1 MANRHWQWAW
11 GVRVP
16 AFIVVVVGLLTLLDF
31 AHTPFDCGLIVATL
45 GRVSIGDIAGL
56 STQAFAFSLAFFLA
70 LLAGALA
77 VAFFLFDV
85 IPVCWSIYCARRQV
99 EAAPNHAAFAGG
111 RGALSDRLERHP
123 LLGHAWRQYEAT
135 WVEDEDQR
143 GAVQSTVRPQSYLNI
158 GVARDRLFGLKMMN
172 SVPGYF
178 VGVGL
183 LLTFIGLVLALYK
196 AAAAVS
202 SSDAGGMQVAT
213 RELLQVATFKFS
225 TSIAGLG
232 SSIFLSILFR
242 IYTVM
247 IEGSFGKLCHA
258 VEARLRYV
266 PPQTFSAR
274 MTRTLDG
281 QLAELKAITSGDFF
295 ARMGQ
300 ELGPQIQAAF
310 QSAVQP
316 MAESIDAAVG
326 RMAETSQTGMSDLIS
341 QFTDGVQN
349 GAGSELRELTGTLQ
363 TLHTSLAGAQAGM
376 NASSDDFGRRMG
388 DAADGLQRLIAE
400 AGQRLND
407 SSERSRSAL
416 ADVVDQLRQSF
427 DQARRTVDDGV
438 SQAAIGISDRVEEV
452 MGRVLGRLEQQVATF
467 GTGLGGFQEG
477 LATQIDRTAEVVAAA
492 QRNAV
497 DAIGAVTGEM
507 AEVMKRGLLD
517 AMQGITAEVERFS
530 GVMHAIQESLV
541 VQIGSARDSTSQMRG
556 VSDAF
561 AKTAQDVRTA
571 SAPLLQSGERI
582 ARATESLERSMG
594 TSVAALGSSQQE
606 AGRLAARLGEQAS
619 QMSDLWGGYATR
631 FDRIDQEL
639 GRAITDLAKATK
651 SQGENLTQ
659 HAGNVDKA
667 FASAT
672 DKLRQFLADF
682 NENAEDF
689 GDAVHELQDAL
700 TRHTASAEADCD
712 AR

>member
-1 MANRHWQWAW
+1 MAKRLWLWAGW
-11 GVRVP
+11 IRVP
-16 AFIVVVVGLLTLLDF
+16 AFLAVVVGLLTVLDV
-31 AHTPFDCGLIVATL
+31 AHTPFDLGLIVATMRRAF
-45 GRVSIGDIAGL
+45 GGDIAGV
-56 STQAFAFSLAFFLA
+56 STQAFAFSLAFFLVF
-70 LLAGALA
+70 LAGALA
-77 VAFFLFDV
+77 IAFLVLDV
-85 IPVCWSIYCARRQV
+85 VPVCWSIARVRRQI
-99 EAAPNHAAFAGG
+99 EATPDHATFAGG

-123 LLGHAWRQYEAT
+123 LIGHAWRQFEAT
-135 WVEDEDQR
+135 WVEDEDDR
-143 GAVQSTVRPQSYLNI
+143 GAVQSTARPQGYLNI

-232 SSIFLSILFR
+232 ASILLSILFR
-242 IYTVM
+242 VYTVA
-247 IEGSFGKLCHA
+247 IEGSFGRLCHA

-326 RMAETSQTGMSDLIS
+326 RMAENSQSGMSDLIS

-363 TLHTSLAGAQAGM
+363 TLQASLAGAQAGM
-376 NASSDDFGRRMG
+376 NASSEDFGRRMG

-400 AGQRLND
+400 AGQRLGD
-407 SSERSRSAL
+407 SSERSRAAL

-438 SQAAIGISDRVEEV
+438 TQAATGVSDRVEEV
-452 MGRVLGRLEQQVATF
+452 MGRVLGRLEEQVGAF

-477 LATQIDRTAEVVAAA
+477 MAAQIDRNAEVVAAV

-507 AEVMKRGLLD
+507 AEVMKRGLLG

-530 GVMHAIQESLV
+530 GVMHATQESLV
-541 VQIGSARDSTSQMRG
+541 VQIGSVRDSTSQMRG

-561 AKTAQDVRTA
+561 TKTAQDVRTA

-594 TSVAALGSSQQE
+594 TSVSALGSSQQE
-606 AGRLAARLGEQAS
+606 AGRLAARLGEQATR
-619 QMSDLWGGYATR
+619 MSELWGGYATR

-639 GRAITDLAKATK
+639 ARAVTDLAKATQ

-672 DKLRQFLADF
+672 DKLRLFLAEF
-682 NENAEDF
+682 NDNAEEF
-689 GDAVHELQDAL
+689 GEAVDKLKDVL
-700 TRHTASAEADCD
+700 TRRAA
-712 AR
+712 